1 MYFGRAC
8 LDASELA
15 DQGCGAGFEDFVGA
29 SIELGGAGFDVWGGG
44 TDGGEGEESH
54 RGEGSCVDG
63 GELHFGGVWIWK
75 SGVLEF
81 GNLGSWNGEG
91 VSDAVDD
98 DGE

>member
-1 MYFGRAC
+1 MYFGGAC

-44 TDGGEGEESH
+44 TDGGESEESH
-54 RGEGSCVDG
+54 DGKASCVDG
-63 GELHFGGVWIWK
+63 GELHFGGFWGWR
-75 SGVLEF
+75 SGVLKF
-81 GNLGSWNGEG
+81 GSLVSWIGDG
-91 VSDAVDD
+91 VCNAVVD